1 MAPNPKSFGGNGPLT
16 IRIVVAEFVVT
27 SIILF
32 LRCFATISIV
42 KKARWDLIWI
52 TASYVSVLT
61 VGAAHY
67 TDYQKLC
74 SANALAFVI
83 LSVHHGMSNHVA
95 DVDPADLPNA
105 VLFEWIFNVSTIM
118 ATGFGKFAI
127 AALLLEVQGPT
138 HNKMR
143 KFLYFVVGSTMTLA
157 VFMTIFSWFQ
167 CNPQEKLWKSN
178 LPGTCNLVW
187 PVLYAGVFQGSRYHF
202 TSLYN
207 SLLTY
212 YQAGPPPAT
221 SS

>member
-1 MAPNPKSFGGNGPLT
+1 
-16 IRIVVAEFVVT
+16 
-27 SIILF
+27 
-32 LRCFATISIV
+32 
-42 KKARWDLIWI
+42 
-52 TASYVSVLT
+52 
-61 VGAAHY
+61 
-67 TDYQKLC
+67 
-74 SANALAFVI
+74 
-83 LSVHHGMSNHVA
+83 MSNHVA

-187 PVLYAGVFQGSRYHF
+187 PVLYAGVFQGSKCHSK
-202 TSLYN
+202 SLY
-207 SLLTY
+207 SSRADILPGWSTASDFILAAYPAWIFWHLETSWRRKLGLCGLF
-212 YQAGPPPAT
+212 AGGAV
-221 SS
+221 